1 MTERTVR
8 PGKLETVKKL
18 KEMFDS
24 AKGLYFADFQGLN
37 VAQATELRNKCR
49 EAGVDF
55 MVVKNTMAQRAL
67 DESVREA
74 LGDTLTGP
82 TAIATSTEDEVV
94 PARVIS
100 DFFKVFEKPQ
110 LKAGLVDGR
119 VVDKAQVLVLAE
131 LPGWEVLLG
140 RFAGGLKSPVQKLHS
155 ALSSPLQKLAMALK
169 QIAEQKD

>member
-82 TAIATSTEDEVV
+82 TA
-94 PARVIS
+94 
-100 DFFKVFEKPQ
+100 
-110 LKAGLVDGR
+110 
-119 VVDKAQVLVLAE
+119 
-131 LPGWEVLLG
+131 PG
-140 RFAGGLKSPVQKLHS
+140 
-155 ALSSPLQKLAMALK
+155 
-169 QIAEQKD
+169 